1 MADNPAFYR
10 ARAAEQ
16 HAAADAA
23 TLDNVRERC
32 ERAAKAWDEMA
43 SRAERTE
50 TMRHA
55 REAKAEQNRMELA
68 AAG

>member
-23 TLDNVRERC
+23 TLDNVRIRC

-43 SRAERTE
+43 ARAERTE

-55 REAKAEQNRMELA
+55 REAKAEQNRMALA
-68 AAG
+68 AS